1 MSEEHQHQDKLK
13 EKHKQFRTKTF
24 RFILELIVIFGG
36 PALAALFAGR
46 YLDGIYN
53 TGTTITII
61 LLIFTF
67 IFSWVITIWRT
78 RQIGR
83 EFDKTEKKMRQ
94 TEKKEEVD
102 TV

>member
-1 MSEEHQHQDKLK
+1 MSDESQQDLK
-13 EKHKQFRTKTF
+13 EQHKQFRTKTF

-46 YLDGIYN
+46 YLDGVYG
-53 TGTTITII
+53 TGRTITII

-67 IFSWVITIWRT
+67 ILSWVITIWRT
-78 RQIGR
+78 RQIER
-83 EFDKTEKKMRQ
+83 EFDKTEKKLRQ
-94 TEKKEEVD
+94 TKKEKEVD